1 MNIERTLLA
10 VSATLLRNLR
20 RDAQLAESIGA
31 LSTRRLST
39 YGQRALEAAADI
51 SPAAYV
57 HPSAWLGNSVSVGP
71 FCVVGPRAVIGD
83 GCQLLGNNI
92 VTGDTVLG
100 SDNIVRHGAILGS
113 EDPGKTVIGNG
124 NTIGHHAVIGA
135 LCQDLKR
142 EPSAECFLRIGNGN
156 DIREFVAIHRSSTPQ
171 RETSIRD
178 GNLLMGGCHIAH
190 DVRMGSSNIVGNNS
204 MFAGHVNVGDF
215 VRVSGGVGVQ
225 PRCAA
230 LLLLPHFRGSGSGFQ
245 RGTQEAGLRPLS
257 ALPCLHPRPTPR
269 TPLPRSFPVQMGG
282 QKGEES
288 ERAARIS
295 FSVPLF
301 WRPPS
306 TAPSSPPLSG
316 YPTIADRT
324 QLVREPL
331 CLPR

>member
-225 PRCAA
+225 PRVFVGSYSYLTGGCMVDRDVPPYTVVQGDRARIRGLNEVLMSRCGFSLAEKRAVRAA
-230 LLLLPHFRGSGSGFQ
+230 YHVRPRPPPFAWVPVRRGGAETGSG
-245 RGTQEAGLRPLS
+245 
-257 ALPCLHPRPTPR
+257 H
-269 TPLPRSFPVQMGG
+269 
-282 QKGEES
+282 KGE
-288 ERAARIS
+288 A
-295 FSVPLF
+295 V
-301 WRPPS
+301 WY
-306 TAPSSPPLSG
+306 SG
-316 YPTIADRT
+316 
-324 QLVREPL
+324 
-331 CLPR
+331 